1 MKRVLVTGGS
11 GFIGSHVVDR
21 LAADGIEPRIY
32 DLRHSPHHLEGAID
46 TVVGD
51 LRDTDSLCHALRGCD
66 SVIHLAASAD
76 VGIVAAE
83 PVAAEQ
89 TNARGT
95 ISVLEAAR
103 SVGVERVV
111 YGSTIWVY
119 GESGEGTIDE
129 ESPVGLPK
137 HLYTASKLAGEMYCT
152 SYEELYDVPY
162 TILRFG
168 IPYGPRSRPAA
179 VIPIFVRKALAG
191 EPLTIAG
198 DGLQTRR
205 FVYVEDLAEGVV
217 RGLRPPAANRVY
229 NLASNETVTIRRLAD
244 VVGEVVGSAE
254 IVHTPGR
261 NGDFGGA
268 EISNVRAKD
277 ELGWSADTPL
287 GDGVSRYLDWLRE
300 APAEELEPAPATVP
314 IVASTVITAAAPDE
328 AAIRPRAGE
337 RFPIGTWAV
346 AVAVGTLL
354 AALLSVRTDDFGTG
368 QTSTVIFVALI
379 AIVASVSSRRTWSGA
394 IAWGLT
400 GLYVVLMILPAT
412 HHALNLAIPHIG
424 TLVLAALGAVA
435 ALGIAAASDR
445 IPAPE
450 TVTEPS
456 P

>member
-21 LAADGIEPRIY
+21 LAAAGIDPRIY
-32 DLRHSPHHLEGAID
+32 DLRHSPHHPEGEID

-51 LRDTDSLCHALRGCD
+51 LLDTDALCHALRGCD
-66 SVIHLAASAD
+66 AVIHLAAAAD

-129 ESPVGLPK
+129 ESPVGLPR

-205 FVYVEDLAEGVV
+205 FVYVEDLAEGIV
-217 RGLRPPAANRVY
+217 RGLRPQAANRVY
-229 NLASNETVTIRRLAD
+229 NLASNETVTIRKLAD

-268 EISNVRAKD
+268 EIANVRAHGGARL
-277 ELGWSADTPL
+277 ERRHAARGGRFALPRLAPRGTRRRSRAGAGARARR
-287 GDGVSRYLDWLRE
+287 GDGRR
-300 APAEELEPAPATVP
+300 
-314 IVASTVITAAAPDE
+314 
-328 AAIRPRAGE
+328 RARCAGG
-337 RFPIGTWAV
+337 P
-346 AVAVGTLL
+346 L
-354 AALLSVRTDDFGTG
+354 AGR
-368 QTSTVIFVALI
+368 
-379 AIVASVSSRRTWSGA
+379 
-394 IAWGLT
+394 
-400 GLYVVLMILPAT
+400 
-412 HHALNLAIPHIG
+412 
-424 TLVLAALGAVA
+424 
-435 ALGIAAASDR
+435 
-445 IPAPE
+445 
-450 TVTEPS
+450 
-456 P
+456 